1 MEVLANVS
9 MTQRHESSL
18 DGRAQAQERDT
29 REAPAQTYGQR
40 EEGSV
45 KEIGT
50 RSEEKD
56 KRAGEKEGAREVD
69 KRGERVLTSK
79 GLNQ

>member
-1 MEVLANVS
+1 M
-9 MTQRHESSL
+9 
-18 DGRAQAQERDT
+18 
-29 REAPAQTYGQR
+29 
-40 EEGSV
+40 